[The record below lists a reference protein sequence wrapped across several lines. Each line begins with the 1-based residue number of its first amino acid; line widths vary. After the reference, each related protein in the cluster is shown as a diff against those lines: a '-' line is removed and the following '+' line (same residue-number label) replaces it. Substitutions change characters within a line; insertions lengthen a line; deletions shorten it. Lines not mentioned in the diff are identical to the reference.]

1 MILKSG
7 IIGFDEL
14 LFGGFIKN
22 SSILV
27 EGVPG
32 AGKTTFGIQF
42 IYEGIVKFNEPG
54 IVITFEE
61 LPEQLYRDAANYGW
75 DLRKLEEQNML
86 RIICTSPEV
95 ILDNAFGFLE
105 SIVKEIGAKRL
116 LLDSVT
122 QFNMELT
129 SISDLRRSIYSL
141 CNGLKRMGLTSLLIK
156 EVEDYTAFKASFE
169 EFLVDTVIRLY
180 FEESFRSRRRYIE
193 ILKSRGQDFVSGKYP
208 FKLGDKG
215 LEIIRI
221 LDMQK
226 LPNKDTFSLTEK
238 LKSGIDGLDNILGG
252 GFLKSTTIMVEGA
265 SGTGKTVMG
274 IHYLLE
280 GIKNNEKCLLLATE
294 ESGDFINKYINTF
307 NINSES
313 VSDDSSICIIDR
325 IFSST
330 SIEEVIDDVIARVKA
345 NSVQRVVIDF
355 VNTFVEFSDN
365 FLTLKTMLRSLIN
378 FLNFMGCTTILI
390 LNEEQAGVN
399 YPLKSII
406 QPLVQGEIY
415 LSSSVRKGK
424 RYRSLEVNKMK
435 GQRYISGKHLAEIS
449 SQGMSVFQRLGG
461 M

>member
-7 IIGFDEL
+7 IIGFDDL
-14 LFGGFIKN
+14 LLGGFIKN
-22 SSILV
+22 SAILV

-32 AGKTTFGIQF
+32 AGKTTFGIEF
-42 IYEGIVKFNEPG
+42 IYKGIVKMNEPG
-54 IVITFEE
+54 IIITFEE

-75 DLRKLEEQNML
+75 DLRKLEEQDML

-95 ILDNAFGFLE
+95 ILDNAIGFLE

-129 SISDLRRSIYSL
+129 NLGDLRKSIYSL
-141 CNGLKRMGLTSLLIK
+141 CSGLKRMGLTSLLIK
-156 EVEDYTAFKASFE
+156 EVEHYQDLKASFE

-193 ILKSRGQDFVSGKYP
+193 VLKSRGQDFISGKYP

-215 LEIIRI
+215 LEIIGI
-221 LDMQK
+221 MNMK
-226 LPNKDTFSLTEK
+226 SLPVKNTFGLTER
-238 LKSGIDGLDNILGG
+238 LKSGIGGLDNILGG

-280 GIKNNEKCLLLATE
+280 GIKNSEKCLLLATE
-294 ESGDFINKYINTF
+294 ESGDFITKYIDIF
-307 NINSES
+307 NPDSES
-313 VSDDSSICIIDR
+313 VADNPNICIIDR

-330 SIEEVIDDVIARVKA
+330 SIEEVLDDVVARVKA

-365 FLTLKTMLRSLIN
+365 FLTLKTVFRNLIN

-390 LNEEQAGVN
+390 LNEDQAGAD
-399 YPLKSII
+399 YSLKSVI
-406 QPLVQGEIY
+406 QPMVQGEIY
-415 LSSSVRKGK
+415 LSSSVQKGK
-424 RYRSLEVNKMK
+424 RCRSLEVNKMK
-435 GQRYISGKHLAEIS
+435 GQRYISGKHLAEIN

-461 M
+461 V